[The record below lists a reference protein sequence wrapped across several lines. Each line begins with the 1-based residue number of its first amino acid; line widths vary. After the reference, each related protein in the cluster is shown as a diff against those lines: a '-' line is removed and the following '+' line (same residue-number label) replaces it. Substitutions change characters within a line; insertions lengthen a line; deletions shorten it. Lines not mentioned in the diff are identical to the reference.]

1 MNIAGTLS
9 YVLDG
14 KTNKVAKRQIE
25 ILQMSFF
32 DFYEQYQF
40 LECKISNYK
49 DFFEEYKKFE
59 ETRKFLIQVVSDHR

>member
-14 KTNKVAKRQIE
+14 KSNKVPKRQIE
-25 ILQMSFF
+25 LLQMSFF
-32 DFYEQYQF
+32 DFFEQYQF

-49 DFFEEYKKFE
+49 DFFEEYKKLE
-59 ETRKFLIQVVSDHR
+59 ETRKLLLQVVNDHM